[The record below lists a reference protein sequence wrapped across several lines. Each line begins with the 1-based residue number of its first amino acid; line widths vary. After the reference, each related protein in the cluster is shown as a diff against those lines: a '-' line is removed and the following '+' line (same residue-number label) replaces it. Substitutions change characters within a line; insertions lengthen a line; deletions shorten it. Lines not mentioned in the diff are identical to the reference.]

1 MELVRVK
8 ESQSKYF
15 AAVAPREVLGLL
27 SLPGCIAVGAVD
39 DIRGVGIIVLSASGK
54 KDLTIEWLYVDE
66 DFRGKGY
73 GGALMEKA
81 FEIGKANSF
90 EKINARLFKDDDFEA
105 LQLYLLQWEFGWTK
119 TFPGEWNAL
128 ISDVYTQPAVLKMI
142 ENKGN
147 LSGIKPL
154 SEVSNK
160 ELSLGINDAVQ
171 NGYNMTYDCIKN
183 RAFLDKEISVVS
195 MAGDKVNGF
204 FLLHR
209 SGKVLCPVALWAKG
223 DDLAL
228 AGKLIGAATKH
239 GVSKLKTSD
248 IIRIT
253 TTTDA
258 TYKYASLLLSGLE
271 DKEVYVMQADVNALE
286 RISVSEGESDD
297 FKSLFFPED
306 IPEGGFSVCDFE
318 VR

>member
-8 ESQSKYF
+8 ERQSNFF
-15 AAVAPREVLGLL
+15 ASVAPREVLGLL
-27 SLPGCIAVGAVD
+27 SLPGCIAVGAVED
-39 DIRGVGIIVLSASGK
+39 GLGVGIIVLTASDK

-66 DFRGKGY
+66 EHRGKGY
-73 GGALMEKA
+73 GASLMEKA
-81 FEIGKANSF
+81 FEICKENSF
-90 EKINARLFKDDDFEA
+90 ENINARLFRDDDFEA

-119 TFPGEWNAL
+119 TFPGEWNVS
-128 ISDVYTQPAVLKMI
+128 IGDVYTQPAVKKMV
-142 ENKGN
+142 EHKGD

-160 ELSLGINDAVQ
+160 ELALGIKEAIESGN
-171 NGYNMTYDCIKN
+171 NMTYDCIKN
-183 RAFLDKEISVVS
+183 RAFLDKELSVVS
-195 MAGDKVNGF
+195 MARDKVNGF

-209 SGKVLCPVALWAKG
+209 YGKVLYPVALWAKG

-228 AGKLIGAATKH
+228 AGKLIGAAAKN
-239 GVSKLKTSD
+239 GVSKLKASD
-248 IIRIT
+248 TIRIT
-253 TTTDA
+253 TTSDA
-258 TYKYASLLLSGLE
+258 SYKYASLLLSGLE
-271 DKEVYVMQADVNALE
+271 DKEVYVMQADVDALE
-286 RISVSEGESDD
+286 RISVSEDAADD